1 MTRCDLLSL
10 IGTPRY
16 SVTDFSP
23 LLLSFP
29 PKGPSLQFQFTSRQ
43 SYLLAKYHHD
53 TRQARDCLRLVSQP
67 TSLTAIYISN
77 TPTPTLQTL
86 TRSPQTPG
94 TPWNPLTQ
102 CSIANT
108 HTSCGSTAGKDP
120 VHLEAARTL
129 AYEFHKN
136 NVQLVYGGGTTG
148 LMGEIAKTLVSLSG
162 PQAVH
167 GIIPRALVKISTVTA
182 EHSVANGNTN
192 SGEGKAAE
200 RVISENEE
208 NGIPESEYGMTTI
221 VPDMHTRKRMM
232 ATKVLEGGPGSG
244 FVSLAG
250 GFGTIEEV
258 MEMTTW
264 NQLGI
269 HRVGVVLL
277 NINGY
282 WDGLLGWVK
291 NAVSEGFISGENGSI
306 LCEAKDPT
314 EVWPKL
320 LAYQCSCDRMQLN
333 WGEE

>member
-1 MTRCDLLSL
+1 MPKTNH
-10 IGTPRY
+10 
-16 SVTDFSP
+16 
-23 LLLSFP
+23 P
-29 PKGPSLQFQFTSRQ
+29 P
-43 SYLLAKYHHD
+43 
-53 TRQARDCLRLVSQP
+53 
-67 TSLTAIYISN
+67 
-77 TPTPTLQTL
+77 
-86 TRSPQTPG
+86 
-94 TPWNPLTQ
+94 
-102 CSIANT
+102 
-108 HTSCGSTAGKDP
+108 SCGSTTGKDP
-120 VHLEAARTL
+120 AHLEAARTL

-167 GIIPRALVKISTVTA
+167 GVIPRALVKVSTKSA
-182 EHSVANGNTN
+182 ENANAVANGT
-192 SGEGKAAE
+192 GKAAE
-200 RVISENEE
+200 RVVSDDIEE
-208 NGIPESEYGMTTI
+208 DGIPESEYGMTTI

-232 ATKVLEGGPGSG
+232 ATKVLGGGPGSG

-277 NINGY
+277 NVNGY
-282 WDGLLGWVK
+282 WNGLLSWVR
-291 NAVSEGFISGENGSI
+291 NAVAEGFISGENGSI
-306 LCEAKDPT
+306 LAEARDAT

-320 LAYQCSCDRMQLN
+320 LAYQCSSDRMQLN